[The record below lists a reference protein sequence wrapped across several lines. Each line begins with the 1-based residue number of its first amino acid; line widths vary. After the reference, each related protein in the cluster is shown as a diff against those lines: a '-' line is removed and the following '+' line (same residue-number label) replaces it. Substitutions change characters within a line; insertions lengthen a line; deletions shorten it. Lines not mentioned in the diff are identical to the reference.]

1 MSLRL
6 HAEPS
11 SAPDDPRNTRLLRL
25 SCSRWLRPPPVP
37 GARRSPRSRSV
48 FASTEHMEERST
60 GRSGL
65 RRRRRFVHSSDRL
78 GWTLTGSPDRGRGLR
93 WERSGARRS
102 AVASSDAAT
111 WAGTSP
117 SSSSCSPSTDSLP
130 ARSTVAS
137 GRGCPP
143 RCGASSDGLASS
155 PAGAD
160 PPPRSRRWL
169 RRRRGSRFG
178 FEARRALR
186 RRDRFGPRG
195 DRFHTGIDY
204 PAQTG
209 APVVAAAA
217 GRVTWAGWRTGGWG
231 LLVVV
236 DHGRGLRT
244 LYAHLSRAH
253 VVVGQRLLAGSLLGR
268 VGASG
273 RSSGPHLHFEA
284 RIRGA
289 AVDPGPALGG

>member
-1 MSLRL
+1 MLRGTL
-6 HAEPS
+6 VCCILLLVLAS
-11 SAPDDPRNTRLLRL
+11 SA
-25 SCSRWLRPPPVP
+25 
-37 GARRSPRSRSV
+37 
-48 FASTEHMEERST
+48 
-60 GRSGL
+60 
-65 RRRRRFVHSSDRL
+65 
-78 GWTLTGSPDRGRGLR
+78 
-93 WERSGARRS
+93 SGARSPTVAALQVGLRVHGAYGGTVDGTYGPATAAAIRAFQRQAGLDVDGVVGPRTRAALGAFGRPALGSRVLGRGNVGWDVAQLQFLLAEHGFPSGVFDGRFGPRLS
-102 AVASSDAAT
+102 AAVRRFQR
-111 WAGTSP
+111 WAG
-117 SSSSCSPSTDSLP
+117 L
-130 ARSTVAS
+130 VAS
-137 GRGCPP
+137 GRGSAATIAALAAAPP
-143 RCGASSDGLASS
+143 RIAT
-155 PAGAD
+155 
-160 PPPRSRRWL
+160 RL
-169 RRRRGSRFG
+169 RRPTNV
-178 FEARRALR
+178 APT
-186 RRDRFGPRG
+186 DRFGPRG

-253 VVVGQRLLAGSLLGR
+253 VVVGQRLLAGSLLGL

-289 AVDPGPALGG
+289 AVDPGPALGD